1 MSLGDSATE
10 LGKVEGI
17 GSARRG
23 GEDWIAE
30 RLSSVALLLLG
41 TWFLASLLFLPKLDL
56 ETVTEWL
63 HGAGGAVP
71 MALFV
76 IVAFWHAVDG
86 LKVVVD
92 DYVSGEGNR
101 WAWNTLILFLA
112 VGGASLCLF
121 ALGRIAFGAAS

>member
-23 GEDWIAE
+23 GESWLEE

-41 TWFLASLLFLPKLDL
+41 IWFIASLLFLPSLDQA
-56 ETVTEWL
+56 TVAEWL
-63 HGAGGAVP
+63 HGASGAVP

-92 DYVSGEGNR
+92 DYVIGEGNR
-101 WAWNTLILFLA
+101 WACNTIILFFA
-112 VGGASLCLF
+112 VAGASLCLF
-121 ALGRIAFGAAS
+121 ALGRIAFGAAA